1 MSRANIDAMDS
12 DDTIRLLKRQRNRNR
27 ILAVGALVL
36 FSAAFGIATTLMYL
50 NP

>member
-12 DDTIRLLKRQRNRNR
+12 DDTIRLLIRQRNRNR
-27 ILAVGALVL
+27 ILAIGALVL
-36 FSAAFGIATTLMYL
+36 FSGAFGIFTTLMYL